1 MGDEGA
7 VEGQVEIKKPGTADQ
22 NRVVPSAPQDHT
34 PPKPV
39 PVGNPLLVTA
49 TGATAATVPTACAK
63 CGAPVH
69 RKPAAIPFKGGPHR
83 GGFFCRDCW
92 ILEWADNSDIA
103 SDETTRQWMAE
114 ESRRIR
120 MRRAG
125 GSDVLYSDGTNKAYL
140 TPRGTVLI
148 DLKRLPFGGADEYD
162 PDRCKAL
169 LDMFRAVAEKQ
180 IPGYPTAFGNPE
192 NEPKPEPEPE
202 PEKSSPVE
210 DPPPPPHD

>member
-7 VEGQVEIKKPGTADQ
+7 VEGQVKIEKPATANQ

-49 TGATAATVPTACAK
+49 TPAATVPTACAK

-69 RKPAAIPFKGGPHR
+69 RKPATVPFKGGPHR

-92 ILEWADNSDIA
+92 ILEWAENPDIA

-148 DLKRLPFGGADEYD
+148 DLKRLPFSGADEYD
-162 PDRCKAL
+162 SDRFKTL
-169 LDMFRAVAEKQ
+169 LAMFQAIADKRVAGYGTVLGQPEK
-180 IPGYPTAFGNPE
+180 E
-192 NEPKPEPEPE
+192 PEPEPE
-202 PEKSSPVE
+202 PAPEPKKSSPVE